1 MTMSCVSTRIG
12 RRVGDLRRAFR
23 GVCTDGVAMCAR
35 GCTSRIRRL
44 GTDSSRRLATSGQTY

>member
-1 MTMSCVSTRIG
+1 MSCVGTRIG

-35 GCTSRIRRL
+35 GCTLENGASHINEY
-44 GTDSSRRLATSGQTY
+44 D